1 MVYEILRS
9 RPGRRRDED
18 DISDV
23 VDEDG
28 NIVAVTSEELTTEGY
43 NGYWDVPSPHQNKR
57 QKSQRIGESAMKGFI
72 CGDCGKILLPGQ
84 SCRHMRIGQRG
95 KKRASDDRYY

>member
-1 MVYEILRS
+1 MSYEVLSS
-9 RPGRRRDED
+9 RPGRCPDSGICD
-18 DISDV
+18 AM
-23 VDEDG
+23 DEDG
-28 NIVAVTSEELTTEGY
+28 NIVAVTSEELTTKGY
-43 NGYWDVPSPHQNKR
+43 NGYWDVPSPYRNK
-57 QKSQRIGESAMKGFI
+57 QQESQRIGESAMKGFI